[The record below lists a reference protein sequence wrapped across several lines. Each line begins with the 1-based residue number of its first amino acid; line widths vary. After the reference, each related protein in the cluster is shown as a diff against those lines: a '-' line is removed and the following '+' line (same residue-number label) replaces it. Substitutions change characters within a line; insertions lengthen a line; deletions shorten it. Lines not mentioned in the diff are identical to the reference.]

1 MFKNI
6 IIAALATVI
15 YHANIVPETEVDV
28 KILATTCA
36 FLFTV
41 VLMDSFDSM
50 LKNKRRRKVHMLT
63 DKAFANY
70 KTWLNEL
77 LQEKA
82 HNRDEAFRENL
93 VMNVI
98 KRNKR
103 YAFSGKQIEELL
115 NLARDEE
122 EENARNGKVC
132 S

>member
-15 YHANIVPETEVDV
+15 YHANIVPGTKLEL
-28 KILATTCA
+28 KIFATVCA
-36 FLFTV
+36 FVFTV

-50 LKNKRRRKVHMLT
+50 VKSKRRRKVHMLT

-70 KTWLNEL
+70 KAWLDEL

-82 HNRDEAFRENL
+82 QDRDEEYRVSL

-98 KRNKR
+98 KYNKR
-103 YAFSGKQIEELL
+103 YAFSGKQISELL
-115 NLARDEE
+115 NLAVAEQKE
-122 EENARNGKVC
+122 KSA
-132 S
+132 